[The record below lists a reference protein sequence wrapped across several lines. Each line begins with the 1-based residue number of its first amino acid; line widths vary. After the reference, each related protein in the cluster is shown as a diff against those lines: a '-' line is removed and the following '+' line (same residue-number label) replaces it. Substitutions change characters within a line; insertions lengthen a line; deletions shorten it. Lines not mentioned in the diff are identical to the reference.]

1 MNTVKN
7 AKIEASNIIDNAV
20 ELRIEELKT
29 TMQFTELKNQ
39 IERFEY
45 DPYCKGS
52 DRRFG
57 EDGLLESVMELRL
70 DYFSEE
76 EFEVIEELL
85 RECSEVVYFYQ
96 DQYSQGKH
104 EWSMSQCLG
113 EAITVNF
120 SDRRNCYA
128 VHSGELKLK
137 LNYSDLIGN
146 DDSEKLYHAKLIIEK
161 TMRQQGIFPN
171 IVEIDYYGGIIREIP
186 MLGTLD
192 DTEIDRQL
200 EKIEKVME
208 E

>member
-29 TMQFTELKNQ
+29 TMQFKELKNQ
-39 IERFEY
+39 IEKFES

-52 DRRFG
+52 DRRLG

-85 RECSEVVYFYQ
+85 RECSEVIYFSQ

-113 EAITVNF
+113 EAIIVNF
-120 SDRRNCYA
+120 SDIRHCYA
-128 VHSGELKLK
+128 VHSSELDLK

-146 DDSEKLYHAKLIIEK
+146 DDSEKLHHAKLIIEK

-171 IVEIDYYGGIIREIP
+171 IVEVDYYGGVIREIS

-192 DTEIDRQL
+192 DSEIDRQL
-200 EKIEKVME
+200 EEIEKVME